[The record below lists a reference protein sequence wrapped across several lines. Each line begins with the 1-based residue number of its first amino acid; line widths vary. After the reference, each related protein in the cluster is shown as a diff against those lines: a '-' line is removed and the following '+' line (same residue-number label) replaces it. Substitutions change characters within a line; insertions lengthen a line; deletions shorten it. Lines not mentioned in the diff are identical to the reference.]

1 MNYRLMVTWI
11 ACVLASALTGCA
23 ATVQR
28 SAPAAQA
35 TSALNVPAEAT
46 KKVVLNL
53 QLDPQHARDD
63 GWDAFRQEW
72 VAITQ
77 EQAQAQ
83 GFEFSVQDG
92 EPKPVGQDG
101 TLLAVLV
108 RDYRHVTI
116 GKRMM
121 LGIMSGNAYVDA
133 TIQFRSLKTGE
144 VYGERTYNTS
154 SSAWQGV
161 FSAMTPKQ
169 LYAIADEALGEIK
182 RR

>member
-1 MNYRLMVTWI
+1 MKNRLTTAV
-11 ACVLASALTGCA
+11 AALLAALALGGCA

-28 SAPAAQA
+28 SAPAQATAQA
-35 TSALNVPAEAT
+35 LSIPAEAG

-53 QLDPQHARDD
+53 QLDPQHPRDD
-63 GWDAFRQEW
+63 GWEAFRQEW